1 MLRVMTIVNLSLW
14 SVLFVAWIPYTIAMG
29 PADPVSAEVRTIL
42 VATMLLMGLLA
53 LVRVRRRRPVL
64 G

>member
-1 MLRVMTIVNLSLW
+1 MLRAMTIVNLSLW

-29 PADPVSAEVRTIL
+29 LADPVSAEVRTIL

-53 LVRVRRRRPVL
+53 LVRMRRRRPVL

>member
-14 SVLFVAWIPYTIAMG
+14 SVLFVVWIPYTIAMG

-53 LVRVRRRRPVL
+53 LVRMRRRRPVL

>member
-1 MLRVMTIVNLSLW
+1 VLRVLTIVNLSLW
-14 SVLFVAWIPYTIAMG
+14 SVLFVVWIPYTVAMG

-42 VATMLLMGLLA
+42 IVSLLLMGLLG
-53 LVRVRRRRPVL
+53 LVRVRRHRPVL

>member
-1 MLRVMTIVNLSLW
+1 VLRVMTIVNLSLW
-14 SVLFVAWIPYTIAMG
+14 SVLFAAWVPYAIAVG

-42 VATMLLMGLLA
+42 AVSLVLMGLLA
-53 LVRVRRRRPVL
+53 LVRLRRHRPVL

>member
-1 MLRVMTIVNLSLW
+1 MTIANLSLW
-14 SVLFVAWIPYTIAMG
+14 SVLFVAWVPYTVAVG

-42 VATMLLMGLLA
+42 VVSFLLMMLLS
-53 LVRVRRRRPVL
+53 LVRLRRRRPVL

>member
-14 SVLFVAWIPYTIAMG
+14 SVLFVAWIPYTIAVG
-29 PADPVSAEVRTIL
+29 SADPVSVQVRTIL
-42 VATMLLMGLLA
+42 VVTILLMMLLGI
-53 LVRVRRRRPVL
+53 VRLRRRRPVL

>member
-1 MLRVMTIVNLSLW
+1 MLRAMTIVNLSLW

-53 LVRVRRRRPVL
+53 LVRMRRRRPVL

>member
-29 PADPVSAEVRTIL
+29 PADPVSTEVRTIL

-53 LVRVRRRRPVL
+53 LVRMRRRRPVL

>member
-14 SVLFVAWIPYTIAMG
+14 SVLFVAWIPYTVAMG

-53 LVRVRRRRPVL
+53 LVRMRRRRPVL

>member
-1 MLRVMTIVNLSLW
+1 MTIVNLSLW

-53 LVRVRRRRPVL
+53 LVRMGRRRPVL

>member
-14 SVLFVAWIPYTIAMG
+14 SVLFVAWVPYTAAVG
-29 PADPVSAEVRTIL
+29 PADPVSVEVRTIL
-42 VATMLLMGLLA
+42 VVTLLLMMLLS
-53 LVRVRRRRPVL
+53 LVRLRRRRPVL

>member
-42 VATMLLMGLLA
+42 VGTMLLMGLLA

>member
-53 LVRVRRRRPVL
+53 LVRMRRRRPVL

>member
-29 PADPVSAEVRTIL
+29 PADPVSTEVRTIL

-53 LVRVRRRRPVL
+53 LVRIRRRRPVL

>member
-1 MLRVMTIVNLSLW
+1 MTIVNLSLW
-14 SVLFVAWIPYTIAMG
+14 SVLFVACIPYTIAMG

-42 VATMLLMGLLA
+42 VATMLLLGLLA
-53 LVRVRRRRPVL
+53 LVRMRRRRPVL

>member
-1 MLRVMTIVNLSLW
+1 MTIVNLSLW
-14 SVLFVAWIPYTIAMG
+14 SVLFVAWVPYTVAVG

-42 VATMLLMGLLA
+42 VVSFLLMMLLS
-53 LVRVRRRRPVL
+53 LVRLRRRRPVL

>member
-1 MLRVMTIVNLSLW
+1 MTIVNLSLW

-53 LVRVRRRRPVL
+53 LVRMRRRRPVL

>member
-14 SVLFVAWIPYTIAMG
+14 SVVFVAWIPYTVAMG

-53 LVRVRRRRPVL
+53 LVRMRRRRPVL